1 VLGWVKTD
9 MEPNNDLNIQ
19 DIYQKYGL
27 IPVKSKLAS
36 NEVEA
41 ASIAESFGFP
51 VVLKIESPDILHKTD
66 VGGVELNLY
75 TKEQVK
81 TAFLRIINSVKNAM
95 PNAQVQGVVVQEMLS
110 KGFELIIGYNF
121 DPVFG
126 PTLMLG
132 IGGIFTEVIKDV
144 VFRVLPIS
152 RDDATQMLSGLKSAI
167 ILKGYRN
174 LPPVSEKMLIK
185 LLTTIGK
192 MAMDL
197 YPEVDSLD
205 FNPIVVWDDQH
216 RVIDFKFVSAKK
228 KNEIAYLEPNL
239 SELDKFFNAKSVAV
253 VGVSS
258 TPGKLG
264 NYILD
269 SLAFHEYKGM
279 VYPIHPTQDS
289 IMGIKAFHSILD
301 VPGPVDLVVI
311 AIPLS
316 GVPDILKQCKAK
328 GTKNIVIISGGGK
341 ESSGKD
347 IESEIKELAHNLG
360 IRIIGCNCVGVFD
373 GVSRID
379 TLFQTHDRMERPCPG
394 HIAMITQSG
403 TVGLGFLEAVINV
416 GVSRFVSYG
425 NRIDVDEGDLISFL
439 ANDHQTK
446 VIAIYVEGLENGMKF
461 YNSTKDAV
469 TKKPVVV
476 FKAGRSM
483 QGAKA
488 STSHTGF
495 FGGTHSVASG
505 IFNQAGLISVDSIE
519 ELEASAKVLVM
530 QPRAKGNRVL
540 MITNGAGTT
549 IQAIDLISE
558 EKIELAEIS
567 PKTVSNLKNVFPPYV
582 VIDNPIDL
590 TGSATAEDY
599 EKAIE
604 AVLDDPNVDI
614 IMPWFVMQDTPVSEK
629 IVSVLGRL
637 SSLRKKP
644 IVCGAVGGKYTHH
657 IANLI
662 EDVGVPV
669 LLSVREW
676 VTAARALTPLK

>member
-1 VLGWVKTD
+1 
-9 MEPNNDLNIQ
+9 MELNNLNIQ
-19 DIYQKYGL
+19 GLFQKYGL
-27 IPVKSKLAS
+27 IPVKSKLAI

-41 ASIAESFGFP
+41 ASIAASFGFP
-51 VVLKIESPDILHKTD
+51 VALKIESPDILHKTD

-75 TKEQVK
+75 TKEQVRE
-81 TAFLRIINSVKNAM
+81 AFSRIIDSVKNAM

-121 DPVFG
+121 DSVFG

-144 VFRVLPIS
+144 VFRAIPIS
-152 RDDATQMLSGLKSAI
+152 QDDAARMLNELKGAK

-192 MAMDL
+192 MAMNL
-197 YPEVDSLD
+197 YPEVDSFD
-205 FNPIVVWDDQH
+205 FNPIVVWENQH
-216 RVIDFKFVSAKK
+216 RVIDFKFVPAKK
-228 KNEIAYLEPNL
+228 KNEIPNFEPNL
-239 SELDKFFNAKSVAV
+239 SDLDKFFNAKSVAV
-253 VGVSS
+253 IGVSS
-258 TPGKLG
+258 TTGKLG

-269 SLAFHEYKGM
+269 SLAFHEYKGK
-279 VYPIHPTQDS
+279 VYPIHPTQES
-289 IMGIKAFHSILD
+289 IMGIKAFRSIVD
-301 VPGPVDLVVI
+301 VPDLVDLVVI

-328 GTKNIVIISGGGK
+328 GTKNMVIISGGGK

-379 TLFQTHDRMERPCPG
+379 TLFQTHDRMGRPRPG

-403 TVGLGFLEAVINV
+403 TVGLGFLEAIANV

-425 NRIDVDEGDLISFL
+425 NRIDVSEGDLISFL
-439 ANDHQTK
+439 TNDHQTK
-446 VIAIYVEGLENGMKF
+446 VIAIYIEGLENGMKF
-461 YNSTKDAV
+461 YNSAKAAV
-469 TKKPVVV
+469 TKKPVIV
-476 FKAGRSM
+476 FKAGRSI

-495 FGGTHSVASG
+495 FGGMYSVASG
-505 IFNQAGLISVDSIE
+505 IFNQAGIISVDSIE
-519 ELEASAKVLVM
+519 ELEASAKALVM

-549 IQAIDLISE
+549 IQAIDLISK

-567 PKTVSNLKNVFPPYV
+567 QKIVSNLKKIFPPYV
-582 VIDNPIDL
+582 VIGNPIDL

-629 IVSVLGRL
+629 IVSVLERL
-637 SSLRKKP
+637 SSLCKKP
-644 IVCGAVGGKYTHH
+644 IVCGAIGGKYTHYM
-657 IANLI
+657 ANLI
-662 EDVGVPV
+662 EDAGVPV

-676 VTAARALTPLK
+676 ITAALVLISTK